1 MVIGE
6 ESSVM
11 EKNGLVPYGKQQ
23 KLKKWAAMI
32 EACRNSGLSVSD
44 WCAKNQITERMY
56 YYRHRLV
63 MKALD
68 QIGPAG
74 QEKTSFAEVHLNN
87 ETAGLS
93 EGKIMVRFPGAEILI
108 PEGMSSYTID
118 CVVQSVRKTC

>member
-1 MVIGE
+1 MVFGE

-32 EACRNSGLSVSD
+32 EACRNSGLSVGD

-68 QIGPAG
+68 QIGSDG
-74 QEKTSFAEVHLNN
+74 QEKAAFAEVHLNN
-87 ETAGLS
+87 EIPGS
-93 EGKIMVRFPGAEILI
+93 PEGKIIVRLPGAEVLI
-108 PEGMSSYTID
+108 PDGMSSYTID
-118 CVVQSVRKTC
+118 CVLQSVRKPC